1 MQIKYMSL
9 PPQEGSTST
18 ASSSMAFQGDQ
29 GDPSIYSAW
38 GTVGI
43 MTGGEGETVGS

>member
-1 MQIKYMSL
+1 MQIKYVSP

-18 ASSSMAFQGDQ
+18 ASSFMAFQGNQ